1 MFCIVI
7 LLTLIGTSMDLT
19 PTILILAP
27 VLMPVIQKAGIDP
40 TYFGVIFVI
49 VGCAGLLTPPVGT
62 VLNVVSS
69 VARVRMEEVIKGVT
83 PYVVAYTL
91 LVVLMVIFPQIVL
104 VPLDWFY

>member
-1 MFCIVI
+1 
-7 LLTLIGTSMDLT
+7 
-19 PTILILAP
+19 
-27 VLMPVIQKAGIDP
+27 
-40 TYFGVIFVI
+40 
-49 VGCAGLLTPPVGT
+49 VGT

-91 LVVLMVIFPQIVL
+91 LVALMVIFPQIVL